1 MKILV
6 LGGTRF
12 FGIHLVKDLLEKG
25 HEVTIATRGKMPD
38 PFGDKVKR
46 LKVDRTDINAMK
58 DTFDGKEYDMVYD
71 DIAYSSNDVK
81 CALEN
86 ITCSRYV
93 LVSTI
98 SVYDSFH
105 MDIKEEEYD
114 PYKGEIIWCNRED
127 FTYNIIKQQAEK
139 ALFQEYKNQSSIAVR
154 FPLVIG
160 KDDYTERLLFY
171 VEHVKKEIPMYIDNL
186 EEELVFIHSE
196 EAGKFLSFLSEKDYT
211 GILNASSQGTLTL
224 KEIISYVEEKTGKT
238 ALLSTEGEAA
248 PYNFGGNYS
257 ILTERADKLGYPFTK
272 VRDFVFDILDYY
284 IAL

>member
-6 LGGTRF
+6 LGGTRY
-12 FGIHLVKDLLEKG
+12 FGMHLVKDLLEKG
-25 HEVTIATRGKMPD
+25 HEVTIATRGKTPD
-38 PFGDKVKR
+38 PFLDRVKR
-46 LKVDRTDINAMK
+46 LKVDRTDIQAMK
-58 DTFDGKEYDMVYD
+58 AVFEGKEYDIVCD

-86 ITCSRYV
+86 IKCRRYI

-98 SVYDSFH
+98 SVYESFH
-105 MDIKEEEYD
+105 MGMVEEEID
-114 PYKGEIIWCNRED
+114 PFQGELIWCNSED

-139 ALFQEYKNQSSIAVR
+139 ALFQAYKHQPAIAVR

-171 VEHVKKEIPMYIDNL
+171 VEHVKKGIPMFVDNL
-186 EEELVFIHSE
+186 MEELVFIHSE
-196 EAGKFLSFLSEKDYT
+196 DAGKFLSFLCEKEYT

-224 KEIISYVEEKTGKT
+224 KEIISYVEEKTGKG
-238 ALLSTEGEAA
+238 AILSEEGEAA
-248 PYNFGGNYS
+248 PYNGAGDYS
-257 ILTERADKLGYPFTK
+257 IVTERAEKLGYSFTK
-272 VRDFVFDILDYY
+272 VRDYVFDILDYY

>member
-38 PFGDKVKR
+38 PFGDRVNR
-46 LKVDRTDINAMK
+46 LKVDRTDSSAMK
-58 DTFDGKEYDMVYD
+58 DTFYGKEYDMVYD

-81 CALEN
+81 NALEN
-86 ITCSRYV
+86 ITCSRYI

-105 MDIKEEEYD
+105 MGIKEEEFD

-127 FTYNIIKQQAEK
+127 FTYNITKQQAEK
-139 ALFQEYKNQSSIAVR
+139 ALFQEYKKQSSVAVR

-171 VEHVKKEIPMYIDNL
+171 VEHVKKGIPMYIDNL
-186 EEELVFIHSE
+186 EEELVFIHSK
-196 EAGKFLSFLSEKDYT
+196 EAGKFLSFLSEKEYT

-224 KEIISYVEEKTGKT
+224 KEIISYVEEKTGKA
-238 ALLSTEGEAA
+238 ALLSKEGEAA
-248 PYNFGGNYS
+248 PYNGAGNYS
-257 ILTERADKLGYPFTK
+257 IHTERAEKLGYAFTK
-272 VRDFVFDILDYY
+272 VRDFAFGILDYY

>member
-38 PFGDKVKR
+38 PFGERVNR
-46 LKVDRTDINAMK
+46 LKVDRTDKRAMK
-58 DTFDGKEYDMVYD
+58 DTFNGKVYDMVYD

-86 ITCSRYV
+86 IRCSRYI

-105 MDIKEEEYD
+105 MDIKEEEFD
-114 PYKGEIIWCNRED
+114 PFKGEIIWCNRED

-139 ALFQEYKNQSSIAVR
+139 ALFQEHKDQPSIAVR
-154 FPLVIG
+154 LPLVIG

-171 VEHVKKEIPMYIDNL
+171 VEHVKKDIPMYIDNL
-186 EEELVFIHSE
+186 EEELVFIHSI
-196 EAGKFLSFLSEKDYT
+196 EAGKFLSFLSETNYT

-224 KEIISYVEEKTGKT
+224 KEIITYVEEKTGKT
-238 ALLSTEGEAA
+238 AHLSKEGEAA
-248 PYNFGGNYS
+248 PYNGAGNYS
-257 ILTERADKLGYPFTK
+257 ILTERAEKLGYSFTK
-272 VRDFVFDILDYY
+272 LRDFVFDILDYY

>member
-25 HEVTIATRGKMPD
+25 HEVTIATRGKMSD

-58 DTFDGKEYDMVYD
+58 DTFDGKEYDMIYD

-139 ALFQEYKNQSSIAVR
+139 ALF
-154 FPLVIG
+154 
-160 KDDYTERLLFY
+160 
-171 VEHVKKEIPMYIDNL
+171 
-186 EEELVFIHSE
+186 
-196 EAGKFLSFLSEKDYT
+196 
-211 GILNASSQGTLTL
+211 
-224 KEIISYVEEKTGKT
+224 
-238 ALLSTEGEAA
+238 
-248 PYNFGGNYS
+248 
-257 ILTERADKLGYPFTK
+257 
-272 VRDFVFDILDYY
+272 
-284 IAL
+284 